1 MPTDAFLH
9 ERLRELT
16 RHYVSPNPMPVH
28 LQFGELGNI
37 DFHEFELSILES
49 AQEEQGQRWRVLT
62 SIMCQRQKG
71 QLDSV
76 YEPLCCVLV
85 RCGHLAKLNTE
96 LSAIVRSQT
105 NMLPSN
111 SSIER
116 SARGL
121 CSCSAAHVKR

>member
-49 AQEEQGQRWRVLT
+49 AQEEQGQRWRFSRPSCV
-62 SIMCQRQKG
+62 SDKKG
-71 QLDSV
+71 
-76 YEPLCCVLV
+76 
-85 RCGHLAKLNTE
+85 
-96 LSAIVRSQT
+96 
-105 NMLPSN
+105 
-111 SSIER
+111 SSTR
-116 SARGL
+116 YMSRF
-121 CSCSAAHVKR
+121 AAY